1 MMQHGK
7 PIVSI
12 FISVTLILFIPVR
25 SLTLGVQGVK
35 CWSWEGRMPLRKPK
49 WDVGI
54 GVLQVGSL
62 LAVISL

>member
-1 MMQHGK
+1 MQHGK

-12 FISVTLILFIPVR
+12 LISVTLILFIPVK

-35 CWSWEGRMPLRKPK
+35 DWGQEGRMPLRKPK
-49 WDVGI
+49 WEVGI
-54 GVLQVGSL
+54 GLLQVGSL